1 MTDHREVLDPATLGE
16 LRGGGVPDLL
26 AELVALF
33 SEDAPRHV
41 ARLREA
47 VGRQDPAEVARVAHT
62 LKGSAATL
70 GARLMSATCAELESA
85 SRAGRTDLGPLMA
98 RLEQQTGDVLEALA
112 RLVPGGRP
120 AD

>member
-1 MTDHREVLDPATLGE
+1 MTDHRELLDPAVVEE
-16 LRGGGVPDLL
+16 LLGGGVPGLL
-26 AELVALF
+26 GELVAVF

-41 ARLREA
+41 ACLREA
-47 VGRQDPAEVARVAHT
+47 LGRQDTAEVARVAHT

-85 SRAGRTDLGPLMA
+85 SRAGHTDLGPLMA

-112 RLVPGGRP
+112 RLVSGNRP
-120 AD
+120 TD